1 MLCPI
6 NNHPAM
12 RNLILILFVGF
23 FQLPLEAQEFGPPAG
38 SQDVLRR
45 AQVTIR
51 NIAINGIK
59 QTKPYII
66 NRELAFRQG
75 LSYPMQD
82 ILTGLETSRQNLINT
97 TLFVEVNVCFS
108 NWNNDSLD
116 IIVDVRERWYYLIFP
131 YLKPADR
138 NWNVW
143 VNDYGLDP
151 ERVNYGLKFHGKNI
165 TGRNDKLN
173 AWIINGYTQRLAMN
187 YYNPFSDNSLRRGWG
202 FDVSYSRNREINFG
216 TSGNRQ
222 QFFKDDLN
230 FIREQVY
237 VGGVFSYRKGS
248 IERHYVKL
256 GMQAETVADTVAAM
270 NLNYLGSGK
279 TKVVYPELRY
289 TYQYFNLNYFPY
301 PTKGISFE
309 LELMRRGV
317 TSAVNLTQL
326 QVKAARYFEMP
337 RKFYFST
344 SAEMHIR
351 LPFDQPFFNQLM
363 LGYNDSY
370 LRGLEYYVV
379 DGVAG
384 GFIRN
389 TLGKEIFKYRFKTG
403 LKSKTY
409 ASIPFRFYLK
419 GYGDVGYVY
428 NKRMQVGNTL
438 NNTFLYTGGI
448 GLDVISIYD
457 VVLRFEYSF
466 NQFRERGVFVH
477 KSDLKN

>member
-1 MLCPI
+1 
-6 NNHPAM
+6 
-12 RNLILILFVGF
+12 
-23 FQLPLEAQEFGPPAG
+23 
-38 SQDVLRR
+38 
-45 AQVTIR
+45 
-51 NIAINGIK
+51 
-59 QTKPYII
+59 
-66 NRELAFRQG
+66 
-75 LSYPMQD
+75 
-82 ILTGLETSRQNLINT
+82 
-97 TLFVEVNVCFS
+97 
-108 NWNNDSLD
+108 
-116 IIVDVRERWYYLIFP
+116 
-131 YLKPADR
+131 
-138 NWNVW
+138 
-143 VNDYGLDP
+143 
-151 ERVNYGLKFHGKNI
+151 
-165 TGRNDKLN
+165 
-173 AWIINGYTQRLAMN
+173 
-187 YYNPFSDNSLRRGWG
+187 
-202 FDVSYSRNREINFG
+202 
-216 TSGNRQ
+216 
-222 QFFKDDLN
+222 
-230 FIREQVY
+230 
-237 VGGVFSYRKGS
+237 
-248 IERHYVKL
+248 
-256 GMQAETVADTVAAM
+256 
-270 NLNYLGSGK
+270 
-279 TKVVYPELRY
+279 
-289 TYQYFNLNYFPY
+289 
-301 PTKGISFE
+301 
-309 LELMRRGV
+309 MRRGV

-389 TLGKEIFKYRFKTG
+389 TLGKEIFKYRLKTG

-428 NKRMQVGNTL
+428 NKRKQVGNTL